1 MSMPIPVEE
10 LSAQVR
16 KICAPGAPPKL
27 KQMAAAGVAPLGP
40 ADLLS
45 ALALLASDEDQ
56 AVADKARGSILGI
69 PANVRHGALEGE
81 LHPAVLDALADL
93 LREDEVALE
102 RILLNGSTADETVA
116 RLAGELRSEKLLE
129 VAAANEQRMLSHPV
143 IIEAMYMNTAARMST
158 VDRAVELAV
167 RNGIELDIP
176 SFEETKAALEG
187 ELIVE
192 AGEEPTPD
200 DLLFNQA
207 LEMEELEDLSHELV
221 EETLERRA
229 AGEDEE
235 REEERESRKVNNLLT
250 NLSRLNVS
258 QKVRMATLGSSQQRS
273 VLIRDSNK
281 MVIMAVLKSPS
292 IGENEVVRYTKAR
305 SLPDEAVRY
314 IASKRDWTK
323 QYQVKLNLVQNP
335 RTPLQEAL
343 KFLNHLRAADVRSL
357 ERNRDVPQAI
367 SRAAK
372 QLREKRSH

>member
-10 LSAQVR
+10 LSEQVR

-40 ADLLS
+40 ADLVS
-45 ALALLASDEDQ
+45 ALAVLARDEDRS
-56 AVADKARGSILGI
+56 VADKARGSVVEV
-69 PANVRHGALEGE
+69 PANVRHGALEGD
-81 LHPAVLDALADL
+81 LHPAVLDALSDL
-93 LREDEVALE
+93 LIEDEAALE
-102 RILLNGSTADETVA
+102 RILLNGSTPDETVA
-116 RLAGELRSEKLLE
+116 RLADQLRSEKLLE
-129 VAAANEQRMLSHPV
+129 IVAANEQRMLRHPA

-176 SFEETKAALEG
+176 SFEETRAALEG

-192 AGEEPTPD
+192 ANEEPTPD

-207 LEMEELEDLSHELV
+207 LDMEELEDLSHELV
-221 EETLERRA
+221 EETLEKHA
-229 AGEDEE
+229 AGEEDEE
-235 REEERESRKVNNLLT
+235 EQESRKVNNLLT
-250 NLSRLNVS
+250 NLSRLSVS

-281 MVIMAVLKSPS
+281 MVIMAVLKSPG

-314 IASKRDWTK
+314 ITSKRDWTK